1 MGYKGE
7 KRNMRTILI
16 LGSSGQAAL
25 SVIKCLR
32 LANLKY
38 SKYRIV
44 TEDLD
49 PLLPGAYVG
58 DVGYINEKDDN
69 KWITG
74 INKIIAEEKVDLII
88 PCHDIPVDI
97 VSKRREEINAPIL
110 VAEKEKIQITR
121 DKWLFNQWLKLNG
134 YPAPKTWIG
143 LPIVLCFPKCI
154 PYPVIV
160 KLRGGFGSK
169 DQHTI
174 NSQEE
179 MEALKDLFKAKG
191 LNEEDYITQE
201 KLEGTELSG
210 MALVSKD
217 GEILSIT
224 CAESVKK
231 FGMSY
236 KTIHGSEQDNLD
248 FKLLVAK
255 IVGRLGIIGPVSV
268 QGFRTTSSVRSTSA
282 FTTYSNIKL
291 FEINPRFTGAQ
302 VIRAMAGVNGPE
314 VLIDNWLEGKK
325 SYPICKERLIALWY
339 ADYGF
344 ISEKDYL
351 ELKEKK
357 KTIRKA
363 KFTNLL

>member
-1 MGYKGE
+1 
-7 KRNMRTILI
+7 MRTVLI

-32 LANLKY
+32 LANLE
-38 SKYRIV
+38 SPKYRII

-58 DVGYINEKDDN
+58 DVGYINEKDDD
-69 KWITG
+69 KWIAG
-74 INKIIAEEKVDLII
+74 INKIIAEENVDLII

-121 DKWLFNQWLKLNG
+121 DKWLFNQWLKMNG
-134 YPAPKTWIG
+134 YPSPKTWLG
-143 LPIVLCFPKCI
+143 LQTISHFPDCI

-160 KLRGGFGSK
+160 KPRGGYGSK
-169 DQHTI
+169 DQYII

-179 MEALKDLFKAKG
+179 MEALKDLFKAKE
-191 LNEEDYITQE
+191 LKENDYITQE

-236 KTIHGSEQDNLD
+236 KTIHGSEQDHLD

-255 IVGRLGIIGPVSV
+255 IVGRMSLTGPVSV
-268 QGFRTTSSVRSTSA
+268 QGFRTSKICVACTDTSYA
-282 FTTYSNIKL
+282 NIRL
-291 FEINPRFTGAQ
+291 FEINPRFSGAQ

-314 VLIDNWLEGKK
+314 ILIDNWLEEKK
-325 SYPICKERLIALWY
+325 SYPITNGRFVAFWY
-339 ADYGF
+339 ADYLYTTN
-344 ISEKDYL
+344 SKYE
-351 ELKEKK
+351 ELKTVKK
-357 KTIRKA
+357 IKRNAIGVP
-363 KFTNLL
+363 LL

>member
-1 MGYKGE
+1 MK
-7 KRNMRTILI
+7 TILI

-32 LANLKY
+32 LANLENP
-38 SKYRIV
+38 KYRII

-58 DVGYINEKDDN
+58 DVGYINEKDDD
-69 KWITG
+69 KWIAG
-74 INKIIAEEKVDLII
+74 INKIIAEEKVDLVI

-110 VAEKEKIQITR
+110 VAEKEKILITR
-121 DKWLFNQWLKLNG
+121 DKWLFNQWLRYNG
-134 YPAPKTWIG
+134 YPSPKTWIG
-143 LPIVLCFPKCI
+143 LPIITHFPDII
-154 PYPVIV
+154 PYPVII
-160 KLRGGFGSK
+160 KPRGGFGSK
-169 DQHTI
+169 DQYTI

-236 KTIHGSEQDNLD
+236 KTIHGGEEDHLD

-255 IVGRLGIIGPVSV
+255 IIGRMGITGPVSV
-268 QGFRTTSSVRSTSA
+268 QGFRTSQICVACTDTSYADIR
-282 FTTYSNIKL
+282 L
-291 FEINPRFTGAQ
+291 FEINPRFSGAQ

-314 VLIDNWLEGKK
+314 VLIDNWLNRTKV
-325 SYPICKERLIALWY
+325 YPICKERIIALWE
-339 ADYGF
+339 ADYGY

-357 KTIRKA
+357 KTTRKA

>member
-1 MGYKGE
+1 
-7 KRNMRTILI
+7 MRTILI

-32 LANLKY
+32 LSNLENLKY
-38 SKYRIV
+38 RII

-58 DVGYINEKDDN
+58 DIGYINEKDDD
-69 KWITG
+69 KWIAG

-97 VSKRREEINAPIL
+97 VSRRREEINAPIL
-110 VAEKEKIQITR
+110 IAQKEKIQITR

-134 YPAPKTWIG
+134 YPSPKTWLG
-143 LPIVLCFPKCI
+143 LQKMLSFPEVI

-160 KLRGGFGSK
+160 KPRGGFGSK
-169 DQHTI
+169 DQYSI

-179 MEALKDLFKAKG
+179 MGALKDLFKAKG
-191 LNEEDYITQE
+191 LKEEDYITQE
-201 KLEGTELSG
+201 KLAGIELSG

-236 KTIHGSEQDNLD
+236 KTIHGGEEDHLD

-255 IVGRLGIIGPVSV
+255 IVGRMKITGPVSL
-268 QGFRTTSSVRSTSA
+268 QAFRVPNELSFKDWMRKN
-282 FTTYSNIKL
+282 Y
-291 FEINPRFTGAQ
+291 
-302 VIRAMAGVNGPE
+302 PE
-314 VLIDNWLEGKK
+314 EFKI
-325 SYPICKERLIALWY
+325 
-339 ADYGF
+339 YGGS
-344 ISEKDYL
+344 I
-351 ELKEKK
+351 
-357 KTIRKA
+357 
-363 KFTNLL
+363 

>member
-1 MGYKGE
+1 MGYKRE
-7 KRNMRTILI
+7 KRNMKTILI

-32 LANLKY
+32 LANLENP
-38 SKYRIV
+38 KYRII

-58 DVGYINEKDDN
+58 DVGYINEKDDD
-69 KWITG
+69 KWIAG
-74 INKIIAEEKVDLII
+74 INKIIVKEKVDLVI

-121 DKWLFNQWLKLNG
+121 DKWLFNEWLRYNG

-143 LPIVLCFPKCI
+143 LPIVTHFPNVV

-160 KLRGGFGSK
+160 KPRRGFGSK
-169 DQHTI
+169 DQYTI

-179 MEALKDLFKAKG
+179 MEALKDLFIAKG

-201 KLEGTELSG
+201 KLEGTELNG

-236 KTIHGSEQDNLD
+236 KTIHGGEEDNLD

-255 IVGRLGIIGPVSV
+255 IVGRMGITGPVSV
-268 QGFRTTSSVRSTSA
+268 QGFRTSQICVACTDTSYANVR
-282 FTTYSNIKL
+282 L
-291 FEINPRFTGAQ
+291 FEINPRFSGAQ

-314 VLIDNWLEGKK
+314 ILIDNWLEGKK
-325 SYPICKERLIALWY
+325 SYSITNGRFVAFWY
-339 ADYGF
+339 ADYLYTTNNKY
-344 ISEKDYL
+344 E
-351 ELKEKK
+351 ELKALKK
-357 KTIRKA
+357 IKRSAIGVH
-363 KFTNLL
+363 LL

>member
-25 SVIKCLR
+25 STIKCLR
-32 LANLKY
+32 LSNLESPKY
-38 SKYRIV
+38 KII

-58 DVGYINEKDDN
+58 DMGYINEKEDD
-69 KWITG
+69 KWIAG
-74 INKIIAEEKVDLII
+74 INNIIAKEKVDLVI

-97 VSKRREEINAPIL
+97 VSKRRGEINAPIL
-110 VAEKEKIQITR
+110 VAPEGKILITR
-121 DKWLFNQWLKLNG
+121 DKWLFNQWLKMNG
-134 YPAPKTWIG
+134 YPSPKTWLG
-143 LPIVLCFPKCI
+143 LPTITYFPKCI

-160 KLRGGFGSK
+160 KPRGGYGSK
-169 DQHTI
+169 DQYTI

-179 MEALKDLFKAKG
+179 MEALKDLFKAKE
-191 LNEEDYITQE
+191 LNEENYITQE

-236 KTIHGSEQDNLD
+236 KTIHGSEEDNLD

-255 IVGRLGIIGPVSV
+255 IIGRMGITGPVSF
-268 QGFRTTSSVRSTSA
+268 QGFRI
-282 FTTYSNIKL
+282 SNVLSFKEWMRKNYPEE
-291 FEINPRFTGAQ
+291 FEQYKGEI
-302 VIRAMAGVNGPE
+302 
-314 VLIDNWLEGKK
+314 
-325 SYPICKERLIALWY
+325 
-339 ADYGF
+339 
-344 ISEKDYL
+344 
-351 ELKEKK
+351 
-357 KTIRKA
+357 
-363 KFTNLL
+363 